1 MSQPLSLLIHGATG
15 RMGQAVAR
23 LTHQFPSLR
32 LVAAVGGREA
42 PQIEA
47 VPGFEAGRL
56 HEVPDFDVCI
66 DFSLAP
72 AFDAIV
78 DLCQAR
84 GAALVSGT
92 TGLAAAQKER
102 LEAVSKTIPVLWA
115 ANFSLGVA
123 VLEDLVQRAARA
135 LPDWQCDIVE
145 SHHIH
150 KRDAPSG
157 TALMLAQAVE
167 AAGGGT
173 PQCASLRA
181 GDIVGEHWVQFC
193 GTGERLELVHRAG
206 NRDIFARGALHCA
219 SLLPARA
226 PGRYRV
232 LDLIA
237 TTAAG

>member
-23 LTHQFPSLR
+23 LVCEFDSLR
-32 LVAAVGGREA
+32 LVAAVGGRTA
-42 PQIEA
+42 PRIGA

-56 HEVPDFDVCI
+56 REVPDFDVCI

-72 AFDAIV
+72 GFDAIV

-92 TGLAAAQKER
+92 TGLEAQQVAH
-102 LEAVSKTIPVLWA
+102 LDAVSTAIPVLWA

-123 VLEDLVQRAARA
+123 LLEDLVQRAARA
-135 LPDWQCDIVE
+135 LPGWQCDIVE
-145 SHHIH
+145 SHHLH

-157 TALMLAQAVE
+157 TALMLGQAVE
-167 AAGGGT
+167 AAGA
-173 PQCASLRA
+173 PPPHYASLRA
-181 GDIVGEHWVQFC
+181 GDIIGEHLVQFT
-193 GTGERLELVHRAG
+193 GLGERIELLHRAG

-219 SLLPARA
+219 CALPRRA
-226 PGRYRV
+226 AGRYRV

-237 TTAAG
+237 AAVAG